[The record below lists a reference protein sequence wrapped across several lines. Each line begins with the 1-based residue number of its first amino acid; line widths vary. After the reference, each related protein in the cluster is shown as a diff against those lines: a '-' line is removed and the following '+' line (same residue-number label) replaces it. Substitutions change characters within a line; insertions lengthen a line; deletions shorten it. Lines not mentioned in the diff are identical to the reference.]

1 VSSCVVIRRI
11 PFGGKRDVQVNAR
24 LDDATFSGGRLQ
36 IPVTTEDGHESV
48 VWSAALGLTPLEV
61 RYARQKADRNNF

>member
-1 VSSCVVIRRI
+1 
-11 PFGGKRDVQVNAR
+11 
-24 LDDATFSGGRLQ
+24 LQ